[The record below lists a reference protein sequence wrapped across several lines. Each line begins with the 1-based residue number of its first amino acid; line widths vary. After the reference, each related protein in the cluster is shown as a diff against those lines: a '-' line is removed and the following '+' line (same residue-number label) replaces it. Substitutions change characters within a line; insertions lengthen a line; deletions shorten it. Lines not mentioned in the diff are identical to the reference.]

1 MCPDAGRMLGH
12 RGAQLPSSAH
22 LPGQFPAGAARKTA
36 WALLGWGRG
45 RLQLEAVGL
54 GSAGAHELGS
64 APSPEPAQPS
74 PPTPSWCARHLR
86 QRRAGLLSGFY
97 LLWVFPSD
105 SQGHKNP
112 PRLLV
117 PGALAVPR
125 CPLSPGPPH
134 AVQHRPCS
142 AACGDTDGRGSPW
155 QT

>member
-1 MCPDAGRMLGH
+1 MLAGCWGTAGLSCPP
-12 RGAQLPSSAH
+12 LPTCLANSLLV
-22 LPGQFPAGAARKTA
+22 LPENC
-36 WALLGWGRG
+36 LGWGWG

-54 GSAGAHELGS
+54 GSAGARKLGS
-64 APSPEPAQPS
+64 TPSPEPAQPS

-105 SQGHKNP
+105 SQDHKNP